1 MKITIC
7 DDNMKDLAKIEQLIT
22 SYKTLYPGN
31 DFELETYTDPSL
43 LLKKIQGNHL
53 SDIYVLDII
62 MAGTTGIDIGK
73 LLRLSD
79 SQTAIIYT
87 TSSDEFA
94 LDAYSVYALRYLL
107 KPIQEEPFF
116 EALSYVLNHRQNTED
131 PIFPVKT
138 KDGLVSVP
146 YSKIEYIENASRMLQ
161 IHLTDNTV
169 VTSIF
174 IRKSFDDEI
183 KDLVQDKYF
192 MQVHKSFL
200 INFNHVRK
208 LDGSSII
215 MNSGADIPI
224 SKKNTAN
231 VKRQYLLFISSH
243 YR

>member
-7 DDNMKDLAKIEQLIT
+7 DDNTKDLAKIEQLIT
-22 SYKTLYPGN
+22 SYKTLHPGN

-62 MAGTTGIDIGK
+62 MSGTTGIDIGK

-107 KPIQEEPFF
+107 KPVQEEPFF
-116 EALSYVLNHRQNTED
+116 EALSYALNHRKNTED
-131 PIFPVKT
+131 PIFLVKT

>member
-7 DDNMKDLAKIEQLIT
+7 DDNMKDLTRIKQLIS
-22 SYKTLYPGN
+22 SYKTLYPGS
-31 DFELETYTDPSL
+31 DFELDAYANPSL
-43 LLKKIQGNHL
+43 FFKKIEENDL
-53 SDIYVLDII
+53 SDIYILDII
-62 MAGTTGIDIGK
+62 MAGTTGIEIGS
-73 LLRLSD
+73 LLKHSG
-79 SQTAIIYT
+79 SQAAIIYT

-94 LDAYSVYALRYLL
+94 LDAYGVHALRYLL
-107 KPIQEEPFF
+107 KPVQEEAFF
-116 EALSYVLNHRQNTED
+116 EALTYALNQRQNTED

-146 YSKIEYIENASRMLQ
+146 YSKIEYIENASRMLRV
-161 IHLTDNTV
+161 HLTDNTV
-169 VTSIF
+169 ITSIF

-183 KDLVQDKYF
+183 KDLVLDTCF

-200 INFNHVRK
+200 INFSYVRK

-215 MNSGADIPI
+215 MDSGADIPI

>member
-43 LLKKIQGNHL
+43 LFKKIQGNHL
-53 SDIYVLDII
+53 SDIYVLDI
-62 MAGTTGIDIGK
+62 MMSGTTGIDIGK
-73 LLRLSD
+73 LLRFSD

-107 KPIQEEPFF
+107 KPVQEEPFF
-116 EALSYVLNHRQNTED
+116 EALSYALNHRKNTED

>member
-7 DDNMKDLAKIEQLIT
+7 DDNMKDLTRIKQLIS
-22 SYKTLYPGN
+22 SYKTLYPGS
-31 DFELETYTDPSL
+31 DFELDSYTNPSL
-43 LLKKIQGNHL
+43 LFRKIEGNYL
-53 SDIYVLDII
+53 SDIYILDII
-62 MAGTTGIDIGK
+62 MAGTTGIEIGS
-73 LLRLSD
+73 LLKHSGSRA
-79 SQTAIIYT
+79 AIIYT

-94 LDAYSVYALRYLL
+94 LDAYGVHALRYLL
-107 KPIQEEPFF
+107 KPVQEEPFF
-116 EALSYVLNHRQNTED
+116 EALTYALHHRQNTED

-146 YSKIEYIENASRMLQ
+146 YSKIEYIENASRMLRV
-161 IHLTDNTV
+161 HLTDNTV
-169 VTSIF
+169 ITSIF

-183 KDLVQDKYF
+183 KDLILDKCF

-200 INFNHVRK
+200 INFSYVRK

-215 MNSGADIPI
+215 MDSGADIPI